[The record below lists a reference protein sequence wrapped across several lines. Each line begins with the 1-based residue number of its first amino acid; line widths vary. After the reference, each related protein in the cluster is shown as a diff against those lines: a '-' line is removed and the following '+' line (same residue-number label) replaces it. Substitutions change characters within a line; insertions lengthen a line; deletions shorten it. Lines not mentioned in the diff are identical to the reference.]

1 MSDTLCVL
9 PFTHLATHPNGNVS
23 LCCVSDHVNCAS
35 HAKTDGKILSLNNS
49 TVDEVFNS
57 DYFKK
62 TRLQMLDN
70 KEPYACRRCYE
81 EERKGIQSKRQTEN
95 LNYLESSND
104 IIARTQDDGTL
115 IPEFKFIE
123 LRLGNV
129 CNLKC
134 RTCNPVSSSKWVV
147 EYKKLNEDLT
157 FVTDYS
163 KIEPGV
169 WYEDEDFWQELS
181 KYSSKLE
188 TVYVNGGEPTLVEKH
203 FNFLT
208 RLIEMGL
215 NRQVT
220 LWYNINLT
228 LLPEKLLK
236 LWEKFDKVQ
245 LSLSID
251 DLHKRN
257 DYIRSGSD
265 WDTTIRNLEKLRNI
279 PKLNISICQT
289 VSIYNVFYI
298 DEFYEFF
305 KDIELHLNWCYD
317 PDFLQPWI
325 LPQNVKDIILD
336 KIQKSNHIGQYTKNN
351 IIETMKK
358 PSDDILLDRFKT
370 YNERLDAYRS
380 SKFSEIF
387 PELAEII

>member
-1 MSDTLCVL
+1 
-9 PFTHLATHPNGNVS
+9 
-23 LCCVSDHVNCAS
+23 
-35 HAKTDGKILSLNNS
+35 
-49 TVDEVFNS
+49 
-57 DYFKK
+57 
-62 TRLQMLDN
+62 MLDN

-336 KIQKSNHIGQYTKNN
+336 KILKSNHIGQYTKNN

>member
-215 NRQVT
+215 NHQVT

>member
-1 MSDTLCVL
+1 MSDKLCVL

-35 HAKTDGKILSLNNS
+35 HAKTDGKLLSLNTS
-49 TVDEVFNS
+49 KVDEVFNS

-81 EERKGIQSKRQTEN
+81 EERNGIQSKRQTEN
-95 LNYLESSND
+95 LNYLESSSD
-104 IIARTQDDGTL
+104 IIAKTQDDGTL

-163 KIEPGV
+163 KIEAGV

-181 KYSSKLE
+181 KYSSRLE
-188 TVYVNGGEPTLVEKH
+188 TVYINGGEPTLVEKH

-215 NRQVT
+215 NHQVT

-251 DLHKRN
+251 DLHQRN
-257 DYIRSGSD
+257 DYIRSGSN
-265 WDTTIRNLEKLRNI
+265 WNTTMFNLDKLRNI

-289 VSIYNVFYI
+289 VSIYNVFYM
-298 DEFYEFF
+298 DEFYEYF

-325 LPQNVKDIILD
+325 LPQSVKDIIIE
-336 KIQKSNHIGQYTKNN
+336 KIQKSNHIDQYTRNN

-358 PSDDILLDRFKT
+358 PSDEVLLDRFKT
-370 YNERLDAYRS
+370 YNERLDSYRS

>member
-1 MSDTLCVL
+1 MSNKLCVL

-35 HAKTDGKILSLNNS
+35 HAKTGGKVLSLNNS
-49 TVDEVFNS
+49 SIDEIFNS

-62 TRLQMLDN
+62 TRLQMLAN
-70 KEPYACRRCYE
+70 EEPYACRRCYE
-81 EERKGIQSKRQTEN
+81 EEKKGIQSKRQAEN
-95 LNYLESSND
+95 SNYLSSSTD
-104 IIARTQDDGTL
+104 IIAKTQDDGTL
-115 IPEFKFIE
+115 VPEFKFIE

-147 EYKKLNEDLT
+147 EYKKLNDDLT

-181 KYSSKLE
+181 KYSTTLE
-188 TVYVNGGEPTLVEKH
+188 TVYINGGEPTLVEKH

-208 RLIEMGL
+208 RLIDMGL
-215 NRQVT
+215 NHQVT

-228 LLPEKLLK
+228 LLPEKLLA

-251 DLHKRN
+251 DLEERN
-257 DYIRSGSD
+257 DYIRSGSN
-265 WDTTIRNLEKLRNI
+265 WKTTMDNLEKLKNI

-289 VSIYNVFYI
+289 VSIYNIFYI
-298 DEFYEFF
+298 DKFYEFF
-305 KDIELHLNWCYD
+305 NDIELHLNWCYD

-325 LPQNVKDIILD
+325 LPQTTKDII
-336 KIQKSNHIGQYTKNN
+336 IQKIKSSPHINQYTANN
-351 IIETMKK
+351 IIETMKLA
-358 PSDDILLDRFKT
+358 SDEVLLQRFKT
-370 YNERLDAYRS
+370 YNQKLDEYRS

-387 PELAEII
+387 PELVNLI

>member
-35 HAKTDGKILSLNNS
+35 HAKTDGKILSLNNN

-62 TRLQMLDN
+62 TRMQMLHN

-95 LNYLESSND
+95 LNYLDSSSD
-104 IIARTQDDGTL
+104 IIAKTQEDGTI

-163 KIEPGV
+163 KIEAGV
-169 WYEDEDFWQELS
+169 WYEDEEFWQELS

-215 NRQVT
+215 NHQVT

-251 DLHKRN
+251 DLHERN
-257 DYIRSGSD
+257 SYIRSGSD
-265 WDTTIRNLEKLRNI
+265 WDTTMLNLEKLRSI

-289 VSIYNVFYI
+289 VSVYNVFYI
-298 DEFYEFF
+298 DEFYEYF

-325 LPQNVKDIILD
+325 LPQNVKDIILN
-336 KIQKSNHIGQYTKNN
+336 KIQKSKHIDQYTQNN
-351 IIETMKK
+351 IIETLKK
-358 PSDDILLDRFKT
+358 PSDEILLDRFKT
-370 YNERLDAYRS
+370 YNERLDTYRS

-387 PELAEII
+387 PELAKIL

>member
-1 MSDTLCVL
+1 MSDKLCVL

-35 HAKTDGKILSLNNS
+35 HAKTDGKLLSLNTS

-81 EERKGIQSKRQTEN
+81 EERNGIQSKRQTEN
-95 LNYLESSND
+95 LNYLESSSD
-104 IIARTQDDGTL
+104 IIAKTQDDGTL

-163 KIEPGV
+163 KIEAGV

-181 KYSSKLE
+181 KYSSRLE
-188 TVYVNGGEPTLVEKH
+188 TVYINGGEPTLVEKH

-215 NRQVT
+215 NHQVT

-251 DLHKRN
+251 DLHQRN
-257 DYIRSGSD
+257 DYIRSGSN
-265 WDTTIRNLEKLRNI
+265 WNTTMFNLEKLRNI

-289 VSIYNVFYI
+289 VSIYNVFYM
-298 DEFYEFF
+298 DEFYEYF

-325 LPQNVKDIILD
+325 LPQSVKDIIIE
-336 KIQKSNHIGQYTKNN
+336 KIQKSNHIDQYTRNN

-358 PSDDILLDRFKT
+358 PSDEVLLDRFKT
-370 YNERLDAYRS
+370 YNERLDSYRS